1 MCSRSLPPEVNCSDW
16 RNKVDNMNDK
26 SKQAIFNL
34 PNTLTLFRIA
44 CIPLLVILLFFPRK
58 TTSFLAALVFA
69 LASISDLLDGF
80 IARRRQLVTTL
91 GKFLDPLA
99 DKLVVSAA
107 LIMLIPLGRVPA
119 WMVVVIVGRELAIT
133 GLRTVA
139 GSEGKVI
146 SADYLGKQKMV
157 FQIVAILGLLL
168 HYEYY
173 GVNFHAVGMFFM
185 WLAVVMTLWSGF
197 NYFRNFWHMLEEKEA
212 DQSHSD

>member
-1 MCSRSLPPEVNCSDW
+1 
-16 RNKVDNMNDK
+16 MNHQG
-26 SKQAIFNL
+26 KQTIFNL

-44 CIPLLVILLFFPRK
+44 CIPILVILLFFPHK

-80 IARRRQLVTTL
+80 LARRQQLVTTF

-139 GSEGKVI
+139 VSEGKVI

-185 WLAVVMTLWSGF
+185 WVAVIMTLWSGF
-197 NYFRNFWHMLEEKEA
+197 NYFRSFWHVLEKNETDSA
-212 DQSHSD
+212 DS

>member
-1 MCSRSLPPEVNCSDW
+1 MYPRNLPPAVDCSDW
-16 RNKVDNMNDK
+16 RNRVDNMNHK
-26 SKQAIFNL
+26 GKQDIFNL

-44 CIPLLVILLFFPRK
+44 CIPLLVILLFIPHK

-80 IARRRQLVTTL
+80 LARRQQLVTTF

-139 GSEGKVI
+139 VSEGKVI

-173 GVNFHAVGMFFM
+173 GVNFHAVGMFFI
-185 WLAVVMTLWSGF
+185 WVAVIMTLWSGF
-197 NYFRNFWHMLEEKEA
+197 NYFRSFCHVLDENNSDSA
-212 DQSHSD
+212 DS

>member
-1 MCSRSLPPEVNCSDW
+1 
-16 RNKVDNMNDK
+16 MNDEG
-26 SKQAIFNL
+26 KQAIFNL

-44 CIPLLVILLFFPRK
+44 CIPLLVVLLFFPNK

-80 IARRRQLVTTL
+80 FARRRQLVTTL

-139 GSEGKVI
+139 VSEGKVI

-185 WLAVVMTLWSGF
+185 WVAVIMTLWSGF
-197 NYFRNFWHMLEEKEA
+197 NYFRNFWHVLEENDSNSA
-212 DQSHSD
+212 DS

>member
-1 MCSRSLPPEVNCSDW
+1 
-16 RNKVDNMNDK
+16 MNHQG
-26 SKQAIFNL
+26 KQTIFNL

-44 CIPLLVILLFFPRK
+44 CIPILVILLFFPHK
-58 TTSFLAALVFA
+58 TTSFLATLVFA

-80 IARRRQLVTTL
+80 LARRQQLVTTF

-139 GSEGKVI
+139 VSEGKVI

-185 WLAVVMTLWSGF
+185 WVAVIMTLWSGF
-197 NYFRNFWHMLEEKEA
+197 NYFRSFWHVLEKNET